1 MAHTARKF
9 AESESSRILR
19 VPEVPEGTIRW
30 RTRGA
35 IVDVDVVV
43 VNTGDRRTDPGLLNV
58 EAAPLGAFVPGLLAA
73 RVPVAALDPGERRN
87 VGFVLT
93 RTALPDPVALAG
105 PVTMLLTGR
114 IDARGLELLRSADWA
129 GNLNVWFDVAPE
141 RSVEVHRALG
151 LKVGARRTAAVGV
164 DLPEETTGFQIATSC
179 PVPWRAAVE
188 RLAGRVCLLGV
199 TAPAAGSR
207 ATVVVRVTR
216 RSDRR
221 TVPVEFCFESV
232 VGAGG

>member
-9 AESESSRILR
+9 AESSQSLR
-19 VPEVPEGTIRW
+19 VPEVSEGAIRW

-35 IVDVDVVV
+35 TVDVVV
-43 VNTGDRRTDPGLLNV
+43 AVVNAGDRRTDPGLLNV
-58 EAAPLGAFVPGLLAA
+58 EAAPLGAFVPGQVVA
-73 RVPVAALDPGERRN
+73 RVPVSALDAGERRN
-87 VGFVLT
+87 VRFALA
-93 RTALPDPVALAG
+93 RTTLPDPVALVG

-114 IDARGLELLRSADWA
+114 IDARGLELLRAADWA

-151 LKVGARRTAAVGV
+151 LKVGARQTAAIGV
-164 DLPEETTGFQIATSC
+164 DLPEETTGFQIAASC
-179 PVPWRAAVE
+179 PVPWRAVVE

-199 TAPAAGSR
+199 TAPAAGSC
-207 ATVVVRVTR
+207 ATVVIHVTR

-221 TVPVEFCFESV
+221 TVPIEFSFESV
-232 VGAGG
+232 VRAGR